1 MTDDN
6 IDYDKLSTMVAD
18 KLRTGIVAS
27 LQGKDALDDSWL
39 KMELHKWFLDN
50 TTFIARY
57 VFNNYEFDTAFKSK
71 LKSVINTIY

>member
-6 IDYDKLSTMVAD
+6 IDYDRLASLVALKLANVSN
-18 KLRTGIVAS
+18 AS
-27 LQGKDALDDSWL
+27 LQGQAALDDAWL

-50 TTFIARY
+50 TTFVARY